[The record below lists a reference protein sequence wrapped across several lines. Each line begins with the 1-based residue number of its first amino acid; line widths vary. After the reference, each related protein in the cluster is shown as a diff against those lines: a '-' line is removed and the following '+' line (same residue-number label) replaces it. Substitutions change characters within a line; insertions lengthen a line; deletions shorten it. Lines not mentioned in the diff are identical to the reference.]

1 MRSKIFILFL
11 GVIFA
16 SVAQR
21 RVTPVDPTAKREIV
35 PVQTDSVVAEP
46 EEPEIKGYLYP
57 LFNGLS
63 VNVNILDGIAN
74 LFGQSYGNYEIAAEL
89 DLHNRFFPVWEIGIG
104 HADNTPEGLNFTYRN
119 KASLYNRVGM
129 NYNFG
134 YNKTAMSFF
143 YIGIRY
149 GFSFFTYDIDNILVE
164 SPYWGESEKLQITGQ
179 KSWAHWGELLGG
191 LRVQV
196 YKNFYMG
203 WTVRYRLMFSHKKNT
218 YSQPWYIPGFGT
230 DSSPFGF
237 TYTVGYRFSFGKK
250 EKKIESQT
258 VAECRYGYVGINR
271 EDIARCCRS
280 IFCQYGSMA

>member
-89 DLHNRFFPVWEIGIG
+89 VCII
-104 HADNTPEGLNFTYRN
+104 
-119 KASLYNRVGM
+119 V
-129 NYNFG
+129 
-134 YNKTAMSFF
+134 
-143 YIGIRY
+143 
-149 GFSFFTYDIDNILVE
+149 FS
-164 SPYWGESEKLQITGQ
+164 
-179 KSWAHWGELLGG
+179 
-191 LRVQV
+191 
-196 YKNFYMG
+196 
-203 WTVRYRLMFSHKKNT
+203 
-218 YSQPWYIPGFGT
+218 
-230 DSSPFGF
+230 
-237 TYTVGYRFSFGKK
+237 
-250 EKKIESQT
+250 
-258 VAECRYGYVGINR
+258 
-271 EDIARCCRS
+271 
-280 IFCQYGSMA
+280 QYGKSGSDMPIILPRG

>member
-21 RVTPVDPTAKREIV
+21 RVTPVDPIAKREIV

-63 VNVNILDGIAN
+63 VNVNILDGITN

-149 GFSFFTYDIDNILVE
+149 GFSFF
-164 SPYWGESEKLQITGQ
+164 P
-179 KSWAHWGELLGG
+179 
-191 LRVQV
+191 
-196 YKNFYMG
+196 
-203 WTVRYRLMFSHKKNT
+203 
-218 YSQPWYIPGFGT
+218 
-230 DSSPFGF
+230 
-237 TYTVGYRFSFGKK
+237 K
-250 EKKIESQT
+250 E
-258 VAECRYGYVGINR
+258 NR
-271 EDIARCCRS
+271 
-280 IFCQYGSMA
+280 